1 MTWSSDAKLQAPTR
15 APDGERGFTLIEM
28 IVVIGI
34 LGLALSLIVGYRP
47 PWSHGLSLRGTANE
61 LAQSLR
67 LARAEAISS
76 NRPVALDLDLVGHR
90 YRIGQ
95 GSPRPLPAAMTVRL
109 LTLASERVAATK
121 GGIRFNPDGSATG
134 GRITLSEGSSTLAV
148 GVDWLSGRVSIAD
161 AR

>member
-1 MTWSSDAKLQAPTR
+1 MTWSGDAKLQAPTR
-15 APDGERGFTLIEM
+15 ALDGERGFTLIEM

-34 LGLALSLIVGYRP
+34 LGFALSLIVGYRP

-76 NRPVALDLDLVGHR
+76 NRPVALDLDLAGHR

-95 GSPRPLPAAMTVRL
+95 GSLRPLPAAVPVGL
-109 LTLASERVAATK
+109 LPRASERFAATK

-134 GRITLSEGSSTLAV
+134 GRITLSE
-148 GVDWLSGRVSIAD
+148 
-161 AR
+161 